1 MRYVL
6 ITGCRG
12 FIGRH
17 LAKWMSE
24 SGDHVVGI
32 GYGTW
37 PQHEREAWG
46 VRDWCDADVTR
57 ARLEAIS
64 ARHARFDAVFHLA
77 GGSAIAPSVAMPAE
91 DFRRSVGSTLEVLEW
106 CRTLEHRPSVV
117 LASTAAVYGNGYR
130 KPVHTSDPVHPKSPY
145 GYHKWM
151 SEQLMRSYA
160 ESFGVPATV
169 VRLFSVYGPGLRKQ
183 MLWDTCRRLHETTG
197 PLSLAGTGEEC
208 RDWLHV
214 SDAVRILRHAA
225 CAASQ
230 HCPVIHG
237 ATGVPVTV
245 REIANAL
252 HEAFGRNEP
261 AAFTGVVRAG
271 DVHYGVSN
279 ADEVRHFGPF
289 RPVSEGVAEYVE
301 WFRRECGSRI
311 S

>member
-1 MRYVL
+1 MRHVL

-17 LAKWMSE
+17 LAKRLSD

-32 GYGTW
+32 GHGAW
-37 PQHEREAWG
+37 SPHERESCG
-46 VRDWCDADVTR
+46 LRDWCDADVTHTS
-57 ARLEAIS
+57 LEALA
-64 ARHARFDAVFHLA
+64 ARHAPFDAVFHLA
-77 GGSAIAPSVAMPAE
+77 GGSAVAPSIAMPAE

-106 CRTLEHRPSVV
+106 CRNLARRPSVV
-117 LASTAAVYGNGYR
+117 LVSTAAVYGDGYR
-130 KPVHTSDPVHPKSPY
+130 QPVRVSDPVHPKSPY

-151 SEQLMRSYA
+151 SEQLMRSFA
-160 ESFGVPATV
+160 ENFGVPATV

-214 SDAVRILRHAA
+214 SDAARILQLAA
-225 CAASQ
+225 VTASPE
-230 HCPVIHG
+230 CPVIHG

-252 HEAFGRNEP
+252 HEAFGRKEP
-261 AAFTGVVRAG
+261 PVFTGVVRAG
-271 DVHYGVSN
+271 DVRYGVSS
-279 ADEVRHFGPF
+279 ADEVRHLGPF
-289 RPVSEGVAEYVE
+289 RPVREGLAEYVE
-301 WFRRECGSRI
+301 WFRRESGSRR

>member
-1 MRYVL
+1 MRHVL

-17 LAKWMSE
+17 LAKRLSD

-32 GYGTW
+32 GYGAW

-57 ARLEAIS
+57 ESLEDLAT
-64 ARHARFDAVFHLA
+64 RHARFDAVFHLA
-77 GGSAIAPSVAMPAE
+77 GGSAVAPSIAMPAE

-106 CRTLEHRPSVV
+106 CRARTRRPSVV
-117 LASTAAVYGNGYR
+117 LASTAAVYGDGYR
-130 KPVHTSDPVHPKSPY
+130 RPVRVSDPVQPKSPY
-145 GYHKWM
+145 GHHKWM

-183 MLWDTCRRLHETTG
+183 MLWDTCRRLHEMTG

-214 SDAVRILRHAA
+214 SDAVRILRRAA
-225 CAASQ
+225 GDASPQ
-230 HCPVIHG
+230 CPVIHG
-237 ATGVPVTV
+237 ATGVPITV
-245 REIANAL
+245 REVADAL
-252 HEAFGRNEP
+252 HEAFGRTG
-261 AAFTGVVRAG
+261 AAVFTGVVRTG
-271 DVHYGVSN
+271 DVQYGVSS
-279 ADEVRHFGPF
+279 ADEVRDFGPF
-289 RPVSEGVAEYVE
+289 RPFSQGLAEYVE
-301 WFRRECGSRI
+301 WFRRESGPMAS
-311 S
+311 